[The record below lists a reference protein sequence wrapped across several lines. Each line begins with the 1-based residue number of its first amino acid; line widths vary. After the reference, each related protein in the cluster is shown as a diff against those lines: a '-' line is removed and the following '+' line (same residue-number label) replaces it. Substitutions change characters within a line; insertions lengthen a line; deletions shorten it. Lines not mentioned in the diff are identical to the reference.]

1 MTLKHAH
8 LRNHRGVVLIT
19 TLLILVVM
27 LIGAVALV
35 RSFDTSM
42 VTAGNLSFKRDLAQ
56 QSELAVETI
65 LRDFRTAGPLATRA
79 LRGADDQARNYSAR
93 VLAANAQGIPLA
105 LLSDPATPTLTD
117 PQTSLVIGTA
127 SEIAVGR
134 GIRLRYVVD
143 RQCSEPG
150 DDSTLGAERC
160 TLVEGGAPRGGSYS
174 QSQRAEQRS
183 AVATGGSGAGL
194 AGAAPQYVVYRV
206 SIRAF
211 GPRGT
216 ESFFQT
222 TYGCCD
228 D

>member
-1 MTLKHAH
+1 MKHANQ
-8 LRNHRGVVLIT
+8 RNQRGVVLVT
-19 TLLILVVM
+19 TLLILLVM
-27 LIGAVALV
+27 LVGAVALV

-56 QSELAVETI
+56 QSELAVENI
-65 LRDFRTAGPLATRA
+65 LRDFRTAGPLGTRA
-79 LRGADDQARNYSAR
+79 SRGASDLTRNYSSI
-93 VLAANAQGIPLA
+93 VLPANAQGIPLA
-105 LLSDPATPTLTD
+105 LLEETLPGTVGAATD
-117 PQTSLVIGTA
+117 IN
-127 SEIAVGR
+127 VGR

-143 RQCSEPG
+143 RQCSEAG

-160 TLVEGGAPRGGSYS
+160 TLVDGGRLPGGSSS
-174 QSQRAEQRS
+174 QWQRAEQS
-183 AVATGGSGAGL
+183 SGVAAGGAGAGL

-216 ESFFQT
+216 ESFYQT

>member
-1 MTLKHAH
+1 MTMKHAH
-8 LRNHRGVVLIT
+8 PRNQSGVVLIT

-105 LLSDPATPTLTD
+105 LLSD